1 VRHQSKFSTVLI
13 TKLRGLEL
21 TNLYCPEGGGV
32 GPRDPGAWDMGDAL
46 EPAAEAF
53 YMKD

>member
-1 VRHQSKFSTVLI
+1 LI

-21 TNLYCPEGGGV
+21 TNLYCPDGGGV
-32 GPRDPGAWDMGDAL
+32 GPPVWDMGDAL